1 METLKNINFTNNE
14 YIKNEFLKCL
24 YNDILIL
31 NSKGGYIE
39 TKNENDIFLN
49 ELKNKIIVEMV

>member
-1 METLKNINFTNNE
+1 METLKNNSFNNNE

-31 NSKGGYIE
+31 NTNGGYIE
-39 TKNENDIFLN
+39 TKTNNDIFLN
-49 ELKNKIIVEMV
+49 DLKNIIVFECV

>member
-1 METLKNINFTNNE
+1 METLKNNSFTNNE

>member
-1 METLKNINFTNNE
+1 METLKNNSFNNNE

-31 NSKGGYIE
+31 NTNGGYVE
-39 TKNENDIFLN
+39 TKTNNDIFLN
-49 ELKNKIIVEMV
+49 DLKNIIVFECV